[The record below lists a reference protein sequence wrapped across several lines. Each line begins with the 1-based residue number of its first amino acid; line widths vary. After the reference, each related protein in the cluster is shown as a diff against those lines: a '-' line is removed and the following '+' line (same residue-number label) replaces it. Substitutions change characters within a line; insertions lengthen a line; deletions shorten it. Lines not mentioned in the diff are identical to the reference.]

1 MSLKSILQNILVGSK
16 IDNTFRL
23 IQVLRIVSVGR
34 GIMGKYI
41 RNLEATIMYKD
52 EPVVYF
58 KVKDKVLLEFKRLS
72 EEHIPGWF
80 LLDGDNYF
88 ALQEFFEDRTVPDYQ
103 MMSREYVRDVGL
115 PFYDFEKIV
124 KMVHSWK
131 GTDYYWIKYPGE
143 DLTYAQVSKNALVTE
158 EQREL
163 IMKDLM

>member
-1 MSLKSILQNILVGSK
+1 
-16 IDNTFRL
+16 
-23 IQVLRIVSVGR
+23 
-34 GIMGKYI
+34 MGKYI

-131 GTDYYWIKYPGE
+131 GTDYYWIRYPGE